1 MKGFVLATLAAV
13 LLVSALAAPVR
24 RLTIARHGELIP
36 NNYIFEFR
44 SDVDLETAKAFAK
57 ALGARRFASLKNFK
71 FFAGEFSEELV
82 ERLAERIDIFS
93 NIEQDQIVRT
103 TMVHNDTK
111 SYVQFASQTNP
122 PSWGLDRVDQ
132 RNLPLNQLYQYKDT
146 AGANTYVYVI
156 DTGVNF
162 NHNDFGGRAVS
173 GYNFHSDTSDSTD
186 DNGHG
191 THCAGTIG
199 GRSYGLAKNANII
212 GVKVLG
218 RLGSGS
224 LSNVAAGVTWSAENA
239 AGRRAVAS
247 MSLGGSTSTVLDN
260 AVTAAIRD
268 GLAVI
273 AASGNSNADGCNF
286 SPARVASVSVN
297 AADSRDARASFS
309 NFGTCTDIFAP
320 GVDITSAWIG
330 SNSATNTISGTSM
343 ACPHVAGAASILLG
357 VSAYTPAALATAII
371 NAATTNVISSP
382 GTGSPNRNLY
392 SAP

>member
-1 MKGFVLATLAAV
+1 
-13 LLVSALAAPVR
+13 
-24 RLTIARHGELIP
+24 LTIARNGEVIP

-44 SDVDLETAKAFAK
+44 SEIELGTAKAFAK
-57 ALGARRFASLKNFK
+57 AIGATRFASLKNFK
-71 FFAGEFSEELV
+71 FFAGEFKDEVV
-82 ERLAERIDIFS
+82 ERLAERIDLFA

-103 TMVHNDTK
+103 TVVHNDTK
-111 SYVQFASQTNP
+111 TVVQFASQTNP

-132 RNLPLNQLYQYKDT
+132 RNLPLNQLYQYKDS
-146 AGANTYVYVI
+146 AGSGAYVYVI
-156 DTGVNF
+156 DTGINF

-199 GRSYGLAKNANII
+199 GRTYGLAKNVNLV

-224 LSNVAAGVTWSAENA
+224 LSNVAAGVTWAAEDA

-247 MSLGGSTSTVLDN
+247 MSLGGSTSAVLDN
-260 AVTAAIRD
+260 AVIAAIRD

-286 SPARVASVSVN
+286 SPARSSSLSVN
-297 AADSRDARASFS
+297 AADRTDTRASFS
-309 NFGTCTDIFAP
+309 NYGTCTDIFAP

-330 SNSATNTISGTSM
+330 STSATNTISGTSM
-343 ACPHVAGAASILLG
+343 ACPHVAGAAAVLLG
-357 VSAYTPAALATAII
+357 ESTYTPASLATALI
-371 NAATTNVISSP
+371 NAATSNIIISP